1 MPLPDQEH
9 IRNAV
14 ISTATTAP
22 ELVALAEKTD
32 PDLFAA
38 LKGMPAWHLY
48 GPPATGVVSWLA
60 GRYGLGWDAGTCSG
74 IALFLVTA
82 GTGVVHALKPT
93 PVAKLPG
100 VKVLLLGLLAG
111 LSLSACA
118 TATTSAAV
126 GTAIVAGQLFCAA
139 QPGIVRVVNAS
150 GQAVSVIGRTAED
163 VALLCA
169 AIGGSPV
176 PPPLDPAGAPVE
188 STPAIF

>member
-1 MPLPDQEH
+1 MSDQPSV
-9 IRNAV
+9 RDAV
-14 ISTATTAP
+14 
-22 ELVALAEKTD
+22 VAGAKDVPQLIEAARVAD

-38 LKGMPAWHLY
+38 LHGMPAWHLY

-60 GRYGLGWDAGTCSG
+60 GRYGLGWPPDVCSS

-82 GTGVVHALKPT
+82 GAGIVHAIKPT

-100 VKVLLLGLLAG
+100 AKVLLLGLLVG
-111 LSLSACA
+111 FSLSACA

-126 GTAIVAGQLFCAA
+126 GTAVVAGQLFCAA

-150 GQAVSVIGRTAED
+150 GKPVSVIGRTAED
-163 VALLCA
+163 VLLFCE
-169 AIGGSPV
+169 AIGGVPV
-176 PPPLDPAGAPVE
+176 PPPADPATAPVE